1 MGVSVTHPAERML
14 AVVSQVEQ
22 SLNSDDTAFERGA
35 STNLSVRLDIV
46 RSLAHEPFDAE
57 DLAERL
63 VRDALQD

>member
-1 MGVSVTHPAERML
+1 MTHPVERML

-22 SLNSDDTAFERGA
+22 SLESDDAAFERTAG
-35 STNLSVRLDIV
+35 TDLSLRLDIV
-46 RSLAHEPFDAE
+46 RSLASEPFDAE